1 MAVFYDNPWG
11 RYAPLYVADEKA
23 LDVAQNHDGDY
34 VVMSWHLDV
43 DEIVLDKNAVA
54 DLIKVLRSVER
65 KMP

>member
-1 MAVFYDNPWG
+1 MAVFFTNQWG
-11 RYAPLYVADEKA
+11 RHAPLYVADEKA
-23 LDVAQNHDGDY
+23 LEVAQNHDGDY

-43 DEIVLDKNAVA
+43 NEIVLDKKAVA